1 MKNNSVT
8 NSYEELKRKIYLSSS
23 PLVIIATIVALIL
36 EEFDQGINIANKVSL
51 PILLIWLLVFLTVV
65 IFRRNIT
72 LMEYITFIFLCL
84 FHLGKF
90 HFAINGGLGDGAND
104 LDEYTFWIPL
114 LFVFIFLIYRR
125 KKGLLYS
132 LIVYFLTV
140 IVGVFYLFPAFPSHF
155 HELDTITQFYLSSLA
170 YIIALFFLTQLIEA
184 YSEKETFQNMAY
196 TDYLTQIP
204 NRRKIE
210 DVIELELVRARKSKK
225 PLSIILFDIDSFKV
239 VNDKFGHDKG
249 DIILRELANRVKE
262 NLKKNI
268 YFGRWGGEE
277 FLIVAPNQNKQQA
290 MELANQLRTTIENST
305 FPFVDKITLSLGATE
320 LNKSD
325 DSCTL
330 FSRADKA
337 LYISKNSGKNQV
349 NAL

>member
-8 NSYEELKRKIYLSSS
+8 YSYEELKRKIYLFSL
-23 PLVIIATIVALIL
+23 PLVIIATVLAIII
-36 EEFDQGINIANKVSL
+36 EENQGMDFANKISL
-51 PILLIWLLVFLTVV
+51 PILLVWLLVFLTVV
-65 IFRRNIT
+65 IFRSNIT
-72 LMEYITFIFLCL
+72 LMENITFVFLSL
-84 FHLGKF
+84 FHLYKF
-90 HFAINGGLGDGAND
+90 HFAINQGFGDGKND

-132 LIVYFLTV
+132 LIVYSLTV
-140 IVGVFYLFPAFPSHF
+140 IVGVFYLFPDFSVHIP
-155 HELDTITQFYLSSLA
+155 ELDTISQFYLSSLA
-170 YIIALFFLTQLIEA
+170 YIAALFFLTQLIEV
-184 YSEKETFQNMAY
+184 YSENETLQNMAY

-210 DVIELELVRARKSKK
+210 DLIQLEIVRAKKTKK
-225 PLSIILFDIDSFKV
+225 PLSVIIFDIDSFKM
-239 VNDKFGHDKG
+239 VNDRFGHDKG
-249 DIILRELANRVKE
+249 DIILRELANTIKE
-262 NLKKNI
+262 NLKNGN

-277 FLIVAPNQNKQQA
+277 FLIITPNKNKEQA
-290 MELANQLRTTIENST
+290 TKLANHLRATIENST
-305 FPFVDKITLSLGATE
+305 FPYVDKITLSFGVTE
-320 LNKSD
+320 LNNTD

-349 NAL
+349 NML